1 MRLVF
6 GPINFLFN
14 SFGGFLLNA
23 QSIFLN
29 AYTDYI
35 WILLTMVLIMLVL
48 QFYFLES
55 PFLLYKQRNII
66 ELHKCLL
73 AISRRNADGDQ
84 LKKMQFT
91 LESTLRFG
99 ITYEEENEAHQT
111 IQSRSKDSFIKSIK
125 SLENKRYDT
134 NKRFSVN
141 KISLFFEDI
150 KIKQNIGKYFKIALI
165 ILPVQ
170 FSFGMTLLF
179 NKNLGIKNIFLSGCF
194 ITSIQLI
201 GYLINVLTVLR
212 FGRKQINT
220 MYFSLTLVL
229 CAILLIMNVIS
240 NQYVPYH
247 KRGDMYRGF
256 ETGTVIRHRALHYY
270 VNQSFFRY
278 IFIIHCRAV

>member
-1 MRLVF
+1 MFFV
-6 GPINFLFN
+6 
-14 SFGGFLLNA
+14 
-23 QSIFLN
+23 
-29 AYTDYI
+29 
-35 WILLTMVLIMLVL
+35 

-55 PFLLYKQRNII
+55 PFLLYKQRNIV

-73 AISRRNADGDQ
+73 AICKRNADGDQ
-84 LKKMQFT
+84 LKKMQLT

-99 ITYEEENEAHQT
+99 ITYQEENEAHKT

-125 SLENKRYDT
+125 SLEKKRYET

-150 KIKQNIGKYFKIALI
+150 KIKQNVGKYFKIALI
-165 ILPVQ
+165 ILPAQ
-170 FSFGMTLLF
+170 ICLGLSLLF

-256 ETGTVIRHRALHYY
+256 ETGTVFRHRALHNYII
-270 VNQSFFRY
+270 VSFYRY
-278 IFIIHCRAV
+278 IFIIN